1 MSRPLVL
8 VASLLISGQSVYAA
22 TGKGQGST
30 AASKSLVELPRHPNQ
45 DPLVEIDFAGPEV
58 EKEAKEKAAM
68 DSEGDIFNAPPIE
81 LFFQNPA
88 LQASLAGG
96 IDELNR
102 SVENL
107 MDSMF
112 YAIMDNKA
120 DLYINDFAWFNAG
133 LTRKLFST
141 PSGAYV
147 VIDRFNFGPRYSR
160 ALWHMQDV
168 PITLGIDGTIEAEQ
182 IYLRTDGMRVAQERE
197 MSTIRRL
204 ANNWFG
210 LVPALTA
217 VLPPSFNQ
225 NHLYDPITELMTPF
239 SFPLNVDSFHT
250 MPIGSIRSYALS
262 GGVRLTPDVGGL
274 VDRSSLDILKT
285 IGGLQEGV
293 PYSVFMTGEHR
304 INVLRRDEDT
314 AWVGVNNIKR
324 AGQGLSAFLGQ
335 RFFLLHGSIM
345 AQALGK
351 TLQWAG
357 VPAPILPINIQIEKA
372 LARLFD
378 QVYEFDLRQPA
389 AQEAYR
395 AAVTGDFAPAYER
408 YLDHKEKNL
417 VTGVNFLFNRDQKRS
432 EDIASNGPNLA
443 FYRNERRRT
452 LDDSAIEITD
462 QEGKFHVLEATHN
475 VEDKEWDLLVGERQ
489 VRTQQTVEM
498 KVNKIARKASDPGNA
513 INYAFEI
520 GPNPYHLQL
529 TLNIQDRFVDTLSL
543 VTYLDALRFFTG
555 LPMDGLPSFPDRDA
569 DSEAKWRQENFYA
582 SPSEQVSR
590 IHVTPTYLGKF
601 SAQAGLY
608 FTKDQLQ
615 AMIHSSDDQMWLAF
629 AFAFGM
635 DKDVWGTAEGR
646 ASNGFKAQW
655 FKAFFSY
662 PLRMINLRYP
672 RLDAVHEASNAIAAL
687 HALKNLETPEEL
699 LEGFRNLLDTDH
711 PEQLTAALLHLV
723 PLSQVS
729 RKATLSAQP
738 QSQTSAKV
746 RTAFGI
752 MNNKTF
758 RAGPRFPLGDR
769 YSRAKTTLSKF
780 YLNEPKE
787 FEIRP
792 KIMKIQVTSREVP
805 KAIRSL
811 EADVMSITGAAT
823 LDHSGKHVFMNFSA
837 VNVSTRVPLQVYVR
851 IEEAGRLKL
860 GKLTLAEKV
869 IELAPLEKP
878 VIGRNEQAYEVY
890 LTGPLSPLSNDAL
903 SEDVA
908 GGDDFR
914 VVMAVSADGATWS
927 DERSL
932 SFSFRNGNLFPV
944 K

>member
-1 MSRPLVL
+1 MSRQLVF
-8 VASLLISGQSVYAA
+8 VLLLMLGQTSYAA
-22 TGKGQGST
+22 AGKAQEPK
-30 AASKSLVELPRHPNQ
+30 AAAKSLVELPRNPRQ
-45 DPLVEIDFAGPEV
+45 DPLVEIDFAGPEA
-58 EKEAKEKAAM
+58 EKEAKAKAAA
-68 DSEGDIFNAPPIE
+68 DSEGDLFNAPPIE

-88 LQASLAGG
+88 LQASLSGG

-107 MDSMF
+107 MDSIF
-112 YAIMDNKA
+112 YAIMDNKS
-120 DLYINDFAWFNAG
+120 DLYVNDFAWFSAA
-133 LTRKLFST
+133 LTRKLYSA

-147 VIDRFNFGPRYSR
+147 VFDRFNFGPRYSR

-168 PITLGIDGTIEAEQ
+168 PITLGIDGSVEVEQ
-182 IYLRTDGMRVAQERE
+182 IYLRTDGMRVAQERD
-197 MSTIRRL
+197 MSTVRRL

-239 SFPLNVDSFHT
+239 SFPLSVDSFHT

-262 GGVRLTPDVGGL
+262 GGVRVTPDVGGL

-285 IGGLQEGV
+285 IGGFREGI

-324 AGQGLSAFLGQ
+324 VGQGLSAFLGQ

-345 AQALGK
+345 VQALGK

-372 LARLFD
+372 LAKLFD

-395 AAVTGDFAPAYER
+395 AAVKGDFAPAYER
-408 YLDHKEKNL
+408 YLDRKEKNI
-417 VTGVNFLFNRDQKRS
+417 VTGVKFLFNRDQTRS

-462 QEGKFHVLEATHN
+462 EEGKFHVLEATHN
-475 VEDKEWDLLVGERQ
+475 VEDKEWNLLVGEKQ

-498 KVNKIARKASDPGNA
+498 KVNKIAHKADDPDKA

-529 TLNIQDRFVDTLSL
+529 TLNVQDRFVDTLSL
-543 VTYLDALRFFTG
+543 VNYLDALRFFTG

-569 DSEAKWRQENFYA
+569 DKEAKWRQENFFA
-582 SPSEQVSR
+582 SPYEQVSR

-615 AMIHSSDDQMWLAF
+615 MMIHSSDDQMWVAF
-629 AFAFGM
+629 ALAFGM
-635 DKDVWGTAEGR
+635 DKEIWGTVAGR
-646 ASNGFKAQW
+646 ASDTFQAQW

-672 RLDAVHEASNAIAAL
+672 TLDAVHEASKAIAAL
-687 HALKNLETPEEL
+687 QALKNLETPEDL
-699 LEGFRNLLDTDH
+699 LLGFRRLLDTDH

-746 RTAFGI
+746 KTAFGM

-769 YSRAKTTLSKF
+769 YARAKTTLSKF
-780 YLNEPKE
+780 YLNEPRE
-787 FEIRP
+787 QEIRP

-811 EADVMSITGAAT
+811 EADVMQISGAPT
-823 LDHSGKHVFMNFSA
+823 LDHSGKHVFMNFNA
-837 VNVSTRVPLQVYVR
+837 INVSTLAPLQVYVR

-869 IELAPLEKP
+869 VELPPLEKP
-878 VIGRNEQAYEVY
+878 LNVRSEQAYEVY
-890 LTGPLSPLSNDAL
+890 LTGPLSPLNNEGL
-903 SEDVA
+903 SGVVA
-908 GGDDFR
+908 DGDDLR